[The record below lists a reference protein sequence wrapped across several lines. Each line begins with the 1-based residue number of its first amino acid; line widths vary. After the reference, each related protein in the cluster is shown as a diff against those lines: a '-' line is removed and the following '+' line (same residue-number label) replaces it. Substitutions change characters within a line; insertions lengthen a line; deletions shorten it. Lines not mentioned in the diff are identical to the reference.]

1 MKLEEELKQK
11 NFKDMHEKAVL
22 NIIVTGNRINETVT
36 RFMKNYGITPQQ
48 YNVLR
53 ILKGR
58 HPEPSTVNL
67 IAGRMLDKMS
77 NASRIVDKLF
87 AKKYV
92 DRKTCSE
99 DRRAV
104 DIVLT
109 KKGLDFLEKVTVS
122 LYKLYDDKFR
132 TLTIEETE
140 QLNTLLDKF
149 RN

>member
-1 MKLEEELKQK
+1 MKLEEEIKQK
-11 NFKDMHEKAVL
+11 SFKDMHEKAVL
-22 NIIVTGNRINETVT
+22 NIIVTGNRINETIT
-36 RFMKNYGITPQQ
+36 RFMKEFKITPQQ

-53 ILKGR
+53 ILKGQY
-58 HPEPSTVNL
+58 PKPATVNL

-77 NASRIVDKLF
+77 NASRIVDKLLE
-87 AKKYV
+87 KKLV

-104 DIVLT
+104 DVVLT
-109 KKGLDFLEKVTVS
+109 KKGIEFLEKVTLN
-122 LYKLYDDKFR
+122 LYKLYDEKFR
-132 TLTIEETE
+132 TLNNEETE